1 MDGIR
6 RDLLKLIDEWNSS
19 RLDLFHLSKPNEYLE
34 FMGVMRFF
42 FQNDDMK
49 FQTKCLRVSSTMK
62 TCELIPLLIE
72 KFYLESIHL
81 DPGKCG
87 LYEHFTHS
95 ERMLGF
101 DEYPLLVQLNWSKL
115 GQEGKFILKITASG
129 LVNPKTDA
137 QLNETKSN
145 DQLKKSVK
153 KSAKKPSKNSTG
165 FDGLF
170 CGRGIE
176 YDENEN
182 ITSGCGPRIRKH
194 DTVENNRILED
205 DLHSESRC
213 HSPPNSTF
221 TRMTSDPEV
230 LMQKTRQQVLSSKL
244 SQFAGKGSD
253 DIGGTL
259 KIYGEL
265 VDPSVPYKTLLL
277 STRDSVSHVIRRA
290 LDKYGLEF
298 ADPAAYCL
306 IMRTRYANEIP
317 GMQAYEEIL
326 QDDFCPL
333 KLLLA
338 PESSPEGI
346 ITTFE
351 LRPRLTRIDRQR
363 NGTTNGQ
370 TISSPALIRLPYH
383 QNNRKASQNTY
394 RTFTNGQH
402 NSFACLV
409 EVCSEGNDSRKPAIY
424 PLPVHLGE
432 VCVGTSLQPS
442 TKFPLLVTLP
452 VNVHP
457 EVIPFHVVIWQ
468 PQETTT
474 TSHTSSRCSSRDWL
488 ACAPVAHETLA
499 PVLVNGRL
507 LTLPP
512 FRPFSSD
519 RKLRLD
525 QQPTLAAHW
534 LAPGDVIQLGSGGCS
549 RFRIWPG
556 PSPPPTPKP
565 ASLLST
571 TGATGRQTIVNNKL
585 SVSTP
590 TSGRNKCQPGGVKTQ
605 TPQLHRRHQSHQ
617 HHSHYQTHHN
627 SRPTSMESTKSD
639 LSDTTTSSSLPLSPT
654 SPSTVE
660 MEPTKTPR
668 ESLLTPSPSCRTPSF
683 VASTKCTYTRGSV
696 NHDLLRQDSS
706 SSTSQTLSTSGIGTC
721 TKHTDSRSGN
731 ALSIRKTSS
740 DPGAPPLLDRL
751 PCQLAYAPSTLDA
764 LLDWLLLD
772 PFRARRSSLGC
783 EQETSSCS
791 LGPSFSVYLMLRA
804 ICRQCDRWE
813 ALENRKMAAASA
825 SELKVKQL
833 IRRQRELLT
842 LFVAVADRLVS
853 VERHLN
859 ENCADEL
866 ASSREAL
873 EERARRGTAILSNIS
888 QLLHF
893 ISKDVDLQRIFQS
906 DGEGEG
912 DCECGTAWL
921 ALVDRV
927 AELVES
933 VFNSLLA
940 TLTALIASK
949 SCLPALVASWDLRAN
964 TCRDNEVEAEEGG
977 GEEIEITDD
986 TSMDDL
992 SDPVLDEL
1000 TKILGIL
1007 HANLVNPAFLVQ
1019 LFARLLHYTGARL
1032 FNGLVEEPA
1041 RVSPQWG
1048 RLLFEWIHKKL
1059 VGWAEPQGL
1068 RVAVECY
1075 LTRLSQAAD
1084 LMQADTTTVE
1094 GLYNT
1099 AVDLDRLNSTQ
1110 VRFLLRAYRPSYAR
1124 PLRHFISPDAPSDAT
1139 SEHIPTQWIDFI
1151 ISGVSQVSDRLLSEE
1166 SEQPDWKP
1174 QLLEAL
1180 DLRLPLLLPDDCYP
1194 SSTPIRN
1201 PHLEPSTQ
1209 TLAKPQALEVGTVPT
1224 KNQSGTV
1231 EVAHLTTFLQPALL
1245 SGWCRLSVRHVPS
1258 LRAEPWLSW
1267 DVYLA
1272 IQNTSTGHNDR
1283 PAEESEPPRD
1293 SPGPKTPPAFEAPS
1307 PPLEGKTE
1315 VSQPDSPSPESA
1327 FDFGSTN
1334 TSESLKAEEARNVRV
1349 FTVSVPKIGNN
1360 LGLSIVAARSEDGSD
1375 LGIYVKSVTPGGG
1388 ASQARWL
1395 GEEESEPPPQPVI
1408 GPGDRIL
1415 AVDGQETRGLLQDAA
1430 ARLVSLAGSEVRLTL
1445 ARNLGLGCV
1454 AAAVPTHELR
1464 KRNGQT
1470 PSCRNAT
1477 VTSASPNPS
1486 LQVDP
1491 TEAVETNPMKSVS
1504 SVAPP
1509 KVCPTVVR
1517 TASIV
1522 TTNRQNVEQVEL
1534 NSDGRESV
1542 SPPSPRVLV
1551 ETRYLLAHEVPP
1563 SSAIQRSRSL
1573 MTHEAPG
1580 RRFSVE
1586 RGSWDS
1592 TETTM
1597 YSQAPSST
1605 TDASATNRASLHPLD
1620 NKAADRILRP
1630 TKVLPLKSKQ
1640 YSSWEEMD
1648 VDATLE
1654 MLKEMRDQLD
1664 RSLALRNQRVAPLHP
1679 TAPLLS
1685 TTTEWKASYG
1695 GSRLRDAGEPGPLN
1709 PPRAEHSSLDKA
1721 AWKEESSALRTTSDR
1736 KYSTGVA
1743 RSASTY
1749 SPLTYKSSSSVDDPH
1764 RSTFKFRTPA
1774 ATFSTGPSITRSNT
1788 SDRIHC
1794 GPKAI
1799 YSVRVPFK
1807 HNVSTDHLH
1816 NRGHPASAIATS
1828 RSYDFEL
1835 EHRRTQSADQTLSDS
1850 VDGGRRPSVAER
1862 VKHFQGVIEN
1872 QCK

>member
-1 MDGIR
+1 
-6 RDLLKLIDEWNSS
+6 
-19 RLDLFHLSKPNEYLE
+19 
-34 FMGVMRFF
+34 
-42 FQNDDMK
+42 
-49 FQTKCLRVSSTMK
+49 
-62 TCELIPLLIE
+62 
-72 KFYLESIHL
+72 
-81 DPGKCG
+81 
-87 LYEHFTHS
+87 
-95 ERMLGF
+95 MLGF

-129 LVNPKTDA
+129 LASSKSDG
-137 QLNETKSN
+137 QLNGTKSS
-145 DQLKKSVK
+145 DQLKRSVK
-153 KSAKKPSKNSTG
+153 KPEKKPFKSGVGIDS
-165 FDGLF
+165 LF

-182 ITSGCGPRIRKH
+182 IARGCGPRMRKH
-194 DTVENNRILED
+194 VSD
-205 DLHSESRC
+205 DQKPLGGDLRSTGRC

-221 TRMTSDPEV
+221 TRMISDPEI

-277 STRDSVSHVIRRA
+277 STRDSVSQVIRQA

-306 IMRTRYANEIP
+306 VMRTRYANEIP

-363 NGTTNGQ
+363 NATINGENML
-370 TISSPALIRLPYH
+370 SSALIRLPYH
-383 QNNRKASQNTY
+383 QNNCKASQDICPTPI
-394 RTFTNGQH
+394 NGQH

-409 EVCSEGNDSRKPAIY
+409 EVSSEGKASHKPAIY
-424 PLPVHLGE
+424 PLPLHLGQ
-432 VCVGTSLQPS
+432 VCVGTSLRPS

-468 PQETTT
+468 PQETTIT
-474 TSHTSSRCSSRDWL
+474 TTGHTSRCSPRGWL

-507 LTLPP
+507 LTLPS
-512 FRPFSSD
+512 FQPFSSD
-519 RKLRLD
+519 RKSSLD
-525 QQPTLAAHW
+525 QQPTLAFHW
-534 LAPGDVIQLGSGGCS
+534 LAPGDVIQLGAGGCS

-556 PSPPPTPKP
+556 PSPPPPPKP
-565 ASLLST
+565 SFLLPATGALGCRST
-571 TGATGRQTIVNNKL
+571 TTSKL

-590 TSGRNKCQPGGVKTQ
+590 ISGRHKCQPSGAKTQ
-605 TPQLHRRHQSHQ
+605 TPQLHQHRQHRSH
-617 HHSHYQTHHN
+617 HHHYQTHHN
-627 SRPTSMESTKSD
+627 SRRPTSMESTKSD

-654 SPSTVE
+654 PPSIVE
-660 MEPTKTPR
+660 TEATKMPR
-668 ESLLTPSPSCRTPSF
+668 ESLPMSSPSCRTPSI
-683 VASTKCTYTRGSV
+683 VTGNKSTSTRGLV
-696 NHDLLRQDSS
+696 DCNLLREDSS

-731 ALSIRKTSS
+731 ALSIRRTSS
-740 DPGAPPLLDRL
+740 DSGAPPLLDRL

-772 PFRARRSSLGC
+772 PFRARRNGLDS
-783 EQETSSCS
+783 EQEISPCS

-813 ALENRKMAAASA
+813 ALENRKMAAVSI
-825 SELKVKQL
+825 SELKTKQL
-833 IRRQRELLT
+833 IRRQRELLA
-842 LFVAVADRLVS
+842 LFVAVTDRLVS
-853 VERHLN
+853 MERHLN
-859 ENCADEL
+859 ESCADES

-873 EERARRGTAILSNIS
+873 EERAGRGAAILSNIS

-893 ISKDVDLQRIFQS
+893 ISKDVDLQRIFQTNA
-906 DGEGEG
+906 EG
-912 DCECGTAWL
+912 ECGTAWL

-964 TCRDNEVEAEEGG
+964 TCRDNEVEEEGEEG
-977 GEEIEITDD
+977 EGEEIEITDD
-986 TSMDDL
+986 TSIDDP

-1000 TKILGIL
+1000 TKVLGIL
-1007 HANLVNPAFLVQ
+1007 HTNLVNPAFLVQ
-1019 LFARLLHYTGARL
+1019 LFARLLHYIGARL

-1124 PLRHFISPDAPSDAT
+1124 PLLHLASPDTASDTA
-1139 SEHIPTQWIDFI
+1139 SEHIPAQWIDFV
-1151 ISGVSQVSDRLLSEE
+1151 ISGVSQVSDRLLAEE

-1180 DLRLPLLLPDDCYP
+1180 DLQLPLLLPDDCYP

-1201 PHLEPSTQ
+1201 PHLEPSTSA
-1209 TLAKPQALEVGTVPT
+1209 LAKPQVHEVETMSS
-1224 KNQSGTV
+1224 KSQLNAV
-1231 EVAHLTTFLQPALL
+1231 EVAHLTAFLQPALL
-1245 SGWCRLSVRHVPS
+1245 SGWCRLSVRQVPS
-1258 LRAEPWLSW
+1258 LRTDPWLSW

-1272 IQNTSTGHNDR
+1272 IENASSANVDR
-1283 PAEESEPPRD
+1283 LVEQSEPPRD

-1307 PPLEGKTE
+1307 PPLEGKAE
-1315 VSQPDSPSPESA
+1315 ISQPDSPAHESA
-1327 FDFGSTN
+1327 SDFGSSN
-1334 TSESLKAEEARNVRV
+1334 TSESLKAEEARNVRI

-1395 GEEESEPPPQPVI
+1395 GEEEIESPPQPPI

-1415 AVDGQETRGLLQDAA
+1415 AVDGQETRGLSQDAA

-1454 AAAVPTHELR
+1454 AAAVSTHELR
-1464 KRNGQT
+1464 KRNDQAV
-1470 PSCRNAT
+1470 PSLSAT
-1477 VTSASPNPS
+1477 VASASSTSP
-1486 LQVDP
+1486 LQP
-1491 TEAVETNPMKSVS
+1491 TEAVNMSVMANPTKGVLSPV
-1504 SVAPP
+1504 PP
-1509 KVCPTVVR
+1509 KACATVVR
-1517 TASIV
+1517 AATI
-1522 TTNRQNVEQVEL
+1522 TTTKQQDVEQVEV
-1534 NSDGRESV
+1534 NSDGGEAM
-1542 SPPSPRVLV
+1542 SPPLPRVLV
-1551 ETRYLLAHEVPP
+1551 ETQYLLAHEVPS

-1573 MTHEAPG
+1573 MTHETLG

-1592 TETTM
+1592 TATTV
-1597 YSQAPSST
+1597 YSQTSSST
-1605 TDASATNRASLHPLD
+1605 TDTSATNRVSLHPTN
-1620 NKAADRILRP
+1620 NKAVDRIPRA
-1630 TKVLPLKSKQ
+1630 TKVLPLKDKQ
-1640 YSSWEEMD
+1640 YSSWDEMD

-1664 RSLALRNQRVAPLHP
+1664 RSLALRNQRIAPLPP

-1685 TTTEWKASYG
+1685 TTTEWKSSYTG
-1695 GSRLRDAGEPGPLN
+1695 GRLRDCGEPGPLN
-1709 PPRAEHSSLDKA
+1709 PPRTAHSSLDKV
-1721 AWKEESSALRTTSDR
+1721 AWKEVEESSAFRTTSDR
-1736 KYSTGVA
+1736 KYSGGIV

-1749 SPLTYKSSSSVDDPH
+1749 SPLTYKSSSSVDDPP
-1764 RSTFKFRTPA
+1764 RGQFLFRTPT
-1774 ATFSTGPSITRSNT
+1774 ATFVSGGPGVTRSNT
-1788 SDRIHC
+1788 SDRLHC
-1794 GPKAI
+1794 APKAI

-1807 HNVSTDHLH
+1807 HNVSTDHLQ
-1816 NRGHPASAIATS
+1816 NRGHPASATATS

-1835 EHRRTQSADQTLSDS
+1835 EHRRTQSADQTLSDG
-1850 VDGGRRPSVAER
+1850 VDVGRRPSVAER
-1862 VKHFQGVIEN
+1862 VKLFQNVIEN

>member
-1 MDGIR
+1 
-6 RDLLKLIDEWNSS
+6 
-19 RLDLFHLSKPNEYLE
+19 
-34 FMGVMRFF
+34 
-42 FQNDDMK
+42 
-49 FQTKCLRVSSTMK
+49 
-62 TCELIPLLIE
+62 
-72 KFYLESIHL
+72 
-81 DPGKCG
+81 
-87 LYEHFTHS
+87 
-95 ERMLGF
+95 MLGF

-115 GQEGKFILKITASG
+115 GQEGKFILKIAANG
-129 LVNPKTDA
+129 LGNSKSDG
-137 QLNETKSN
+137 QLNGTKSN
-145 DQLKKSVK
+145 CPLKRNVK
-153 KSAKKPSKNSTG
+153 KSSKRQSKSGAG
-165 FDGLF
+165 FDSLF
-170 CGRGIE
+170 CGRGIDC
-176 YDENEN
+176 DENEN
-182 ITSGCGPRIRKH
+182 ITHGCGLRMRKP
-194 DTVENNRILED
+194 DSNGNKPLED
-205 DLHSESRC
+205 VLNSENRC

-221 TRMTSDPEV
+221 TRMTSDPEL

-244 SQFAGKGSD
+244 SRFAGKGSD
-253 DIGGTL
+253 DIGKSKSL
-259 KIYGEL
+259 
-265 VDPSVPYKTLLL
+265 
-277 STRDSVSHVIRRA
+277 DSVSQVIRQA

-317 GMQAYEEIL
+317 GIQAYEEIL

-363 NGTTNGQ
+363 NGATSGKTVPP
-370 TISSPALIRLPYH
+370 SALTRLPYH
-383 QNNRKASQNTY
+383 QDTPKAPQSVCHAPD
-394 RTFTNGQH
+394 NGQYA
-402 NSFACLV
+402 SFACLV
-409 EVCSEGNDSRKPAIY
+409 EVCSEGKESRKPAIY
-424 PLPVHLGE
+424 PLPLHLGQ

-452 VNVHP
+452 VSVHP
-457 EVIPFHVVIWQ
+457 EVIPFHVVIWH

-474 TSHTSSRCSSRDWL
+474 GHTPSRCSPRGWL
-488 ACAPVAHETLA
+488 ACAPVAHEALA

-507 LTLPP
+507 LTIPS
-512 FRPFSSD
+512 FRPFTSY
-519 RKLRLD
+519 RKPRLD
-525 QQPTLAAHW
+525 QQSPLAVHW
-534 LAPGDVIQLGSGGCS
+534 LAPGDIIQLGSGGRS

-556 PSPPPTPKP
+556 PSPPPPPKP
-565 ASLLST
+565 SSLPST
-571 TGATGRQTIVNNKL
+571 TSAAGRRSTTTNKL

-590 TSGRNKCQPGGVKTQ
+590 TSARSKCQSSGVKTQ
-605 TPQLHRRHQSHQ
+605 TPQLRQQQQHRSHQ
-617 HHSHYQTHHN
+617 HHFQTHYN
-627 SRPTSMESTKSD
+627 TRRPTSMESAKSD

-654 SPSTVE
+654 PPSTME
-660 MEPTKTPR
+660 MEATKTPR
-668 ESLLTPSPSCRTPSF
+668 ESLPASSPSCRTPSL
-683 VASTKCTYTRGSV
+683 VASDSTEDAGSGGSTKSTHTRGLE
-696 NHDLLRQDSS
+696 NRHLIREDSS

-731 ALSIRKTSS
+731 ALSFRRTSS
-740 DPGAPPLLDRL
+740 DSGAPPLLDRL

-772 PFRARRSSLGC
+772 PFRARRSGLDN
-783 EQETSSCS
+783 EQEASPCP
-791 LGPSFSVYLMLRA
+791 LGPAFSVYLMLRA

-813 ALENRKMAAASA
+813 ALENRKIASA
-825 SELKVKQL
+825 PTSELKTKQL

-842 LFVAVADRLVS
+842 LFVAVTDRLVS

-859 ENCADEL
+859 ETCTDEL
-866 ASSREAL
+866 GSSRESL
-873 EERARRGTAILSNIS
+873 EERAGRGAAILSNIS

-906 DGEGEG
+906 DEEG
-912 DCECGTAWL
+912 ECGTAWL

-949 SCLPALVASWDLRAN
+949 SCLPALTASWDLRAS
-964 TCRDNEVEAEEGG
+964 TCRDNEVEVEEGE

-986 TSMDDL
+986 TSIYDPVSPQSIL
-992 SDPVLDEL
+992 SSQFIYIPKPTDPVLDEM
-1000 TKILGIL
+1000 TKILRIL

-1019 LFARLLHYTGARL
+1019 LFARLLHYIGARL

-1075 LTRLSQAAD
+1075 LTRLSQVQNSTVHLKTFPSLAAD

-1094 GLYNT
+1094 SLYNT

-1124 PLRHFISPDAPSDAT
+1124 PLLHLASSDASSNAT
-1139 SEHIPTQWIDFI
+1139 SEHILLQWIDFV
-1151 ISGVSQVSDRLLSEE
+1151 ISGVSQVERLDTAGTLVGFFISLIGVTVSDRLLAEE
-1166 SEQPDWKP
+1166 SELPNWKP
-1174 QLLEAL
+1174 QLLETL
-1180 DLRLPLLLPDDCYP
+1180 DLQLPLLLPDDCYP

-1201 PHLEPSTQ
+1201 PQLEPSI
-1209 TLAKPQALEVGTVPT
+1209 QAVTRPKVREVEMVPS
-1224 KNQSGTV
+1224 KNQSGAV
-1231 EVAHLTTFLQPALL
+1231 EVAHLTAFLQPALL
-1245 SGWCRLSVRHVPS
+1245 TGWCRLSVRQVPS
-1258 LRAEPWLSW
+1258 LRTEPWLSW

-1272 IQNTSTGHNDR
+1272 IENASTTNVNR
-1283 PAEESEPPRD
+1283 PAEELGPPRD

-1307 PPLEGKTE
+1307 PPLEEKAE
-1315 VSQPDSPSPESA
+1315 VSQPSSLSNESTSD
-1327 FDFGSTN
+1327 FDSTN
-1334 TSESLKAEEARNVRV
+1334 TSESLKAEEARNVRI
-1349 FTVSVPKIGNN
+1349 FTVAVPKIGNN

-1375 LGIYVKSVTPGGG
+1375 LGIYVKSVTSGGG

-1395 GEEESEPPPQPVI
+1395 GEEEIESPPQPTI

-1415 AVDGQETRGLLQDAA
+1415 AVDGQETHGLSQDAA
-1430 ARLVSLAGSEVRLTL
+1430 ARLVSLAGPEVRLTL

-1454 AAAVPTHELR
+1454 AAAVPTCELR
-1464 KRNGQT
+1464 KHNDQT
-1470 PSCRNAT
+1470 
-1477 VTSASPNPS
+1477 ASRLNT
-1486 LQVDP
+1486 VDP
-1491 TEAVETNPMKSVS
+1491 SVS
-1504 SVAPP
+1504 SNSSVQ
-1509 KVCPTVVR
+1509 PTVVENISVIANPAKSLPSPTPQKACATVVR
-1517 TASIV
+1517 AASI
-1522 TTNRQNVEQVEL
+1522 TTANRQSVEQVEVA
-1534 NSDGRESV
+1534 SDGGESV

-1563 SSAIQRSRSL
+1563 NNALQRSRSL
-1573 MTHEAPG
+1573 MAHETAG

-1586 RGSWDS
+1586 RGSWDAA
-1592 TETTM
+1592 ETTLH
-1597 YSQAPSST
+1597 SQTPSSII
-1605 TDASATNRASLHPLD
+1605 DAPVTNRVPLHPF
-1620 NKAADRILRP
+1620 NSKAVDRIPRSSKGP
-1630 TKVLPLKSKQ
+1630 SLKSTQ
-1640 YSSWEEMD
+1640 YSSWDEMD

-1664 RSLALRNQRVAPLHP
+1664 RSLALRNQRVAPLP
-1679 TAPLLS
+1679 PSTPLLS
-1685 TTTEWKASYG
+1685 ATTEWKSSYT
-1695 GSRLRDAGEPGPLN
+1695 GSRLRNCGEPGPLN
-1709 PPRAEHSSLDKA
+1709 PPRTEHSSLDKT
-1721 AWKEESSALRTTSDR
+1721 AWKEEISVLHTTPER
-1736 KYSTGVA
+1736 KYSAGIV

-1749 SPLTYKSSSSVDDPH
+1749 SPLIYKSSSSVDDPPH
-1764 RSTFKFRTPA
+1764 NQLFFRTPT
-1774 ATFSTGPSITRSNT
+1774 ATFASGPGVTRSNT

-1794 GPKAI
+1794 VPKAI

-1816 NRGHPASAIATS
+1816 NRGHPASATATS

-1835 EHRRTQSADQTLSDS
+1835 EHRRTQSADQNLSGEIYYLLPPSNQQVRPQEGENRLACCGSFLGS
-1850 VDGGRRPSVAER
+1850 VDVGRRPSVAER
-1862 VKHFQGVIEN
+1862 VKLFQDVIEN

>member
-1 MDGIR
+1 MDGVR

-42 FQNDDMK
+42 FQGDDMK

-81 DPGKCG
+81 DLGKCG

-115 GQEGKFILKITASG
+115 GQEGKFILKIAANG
-129 LVNPKTDA
+129 LANSHSDC
-137 QLNETKSN
+137 QLNGTKSS
-145 DQLKKSVK
+145 DQLKRSVK
-153 KSAKKPSKNSTG
+153 KPAKKLSKSGNG

-176 YDENEN
+176 YDENES
-182 ITSGCGPRIRKH
+182 ITRGCGPRIRKH
-194 DTVENNRILED
+194 ASDENKPLES
-205 DLHSESRC
+205 DLYSESRC

-221 TRMTSDPEV
+221 TRMISDPEL

-244 SQFAGKGSD
+244 SQFVGKGSD
-253 DIGGTL
+253 DIGKLKSSCGTL

-277 STRDSVSHVIRRA
+277 STRDSVSQVIRQA

-298 ADPAAYCL
+298 ADPSAYCL

-351 LRPRLTRIDRQR
+351 LRPRLTRIDKQR
-363 NGTTNGQ
+363 NATTNGE
-370 TISSPALIRLPYH
+370 SVLSPALIRLPYH
-383 QNNRKASQNTY
+383 QNNCKTSQNICHTP
-394 RTFTNGQH
+394 TNGQH
-402 NSFACLV
+402 NSFACLM
-409 EVCSEGNDSRKPAIY
+409 EVSSEGKDGRKPAIY
-424 PLPVHLGE
+424 PLPLHLGQ

-457 EVIPFHVVIWQ
+457 EVIPFHLVIWQ

-474 TSHTSSRCSSRDWL
+474 TGNTSSRCSPRGWL

-507 LTLPP
+507 LTLPS
-512 FRPFSSD
+512 FRPFNSD
-519 RKLRLD
+519 YKLRLD
-525 QQPTLAAHW
+525 QQLISAVHW
-534 LAPGDVIQLGSGGCS
+534 LAPGDVIQLGPGGRS

-556 PSPPPTPKP
+556 PSPPPPPKP
-565 ASLLST
+565 PFLLSA
-571 TGATGRQTIVNNKL
+571 TGAAGRQTTTTSKL

-590 TSGRNKCQPGGVKTQ
+590 ISGRSKCQPSEVKTQ
-605 TPQLHRRHQSHQ
+605 TPQLHQQQKHRQHRSH
-617 HHSHYQTHHN
+617 HHHYQTHHN
-627 SRPTSMESTKSD
+627 SRRPTSMESTKSD

-654 SPSTVE
+654 PPSTVE
-660 MEPTKTPR
+660 MEATKMPR
-668 ESLLTPSPSCRTPSF
+668 ESLLTSSPSCRTPSL
-683 VASTKCTYTRGSV
+683 VASTKPTYTRGLA
-696 NHDLLRQDSS
+696 NRNLLREDSS

-731 ALSIRKTSS
+731 ALSIRRTSS
-740 DPGAPPLLDRL
+740 DSGAPPLLDRL

-772 PFRARRSSLGC
+772 PFRARRSGLDSK
-783 EQETSSCS
+783 QEVSPCS
-791 LGPSFSVYLMLRA
+791 LGSSFSVYLMLRA

-825 SELKVKQL
+825 SELKRKQL
-833 IRRQRELLT
+833 IRRQRELLA
-842 LFVAVADRLVS
+842 LFVAVTDRLVS
-853 VERHLN
+853 MERHLN
-859 ENCADEL
+859 ESCAEEL
-866 ASSREAL
+866 ASSRETL
-873 EERARRGTAILSNIS
+873 EERAGRGAAILSNIS

-893 ISKDVDLQRIFQS
+893 ISKDVDLQRIFQP
-906 DGEGEG
+906 DEEG
-912 DCECGTAWL
+912 ECGTAWL

-949 SCLPALVASWDLRAN
+949 SCLPALAASWDLRAN
-964 TCRDNEVEAEEGG
+964 TCRDNEVEAEEGD

-986 TSMDDL
+986 TSIDDL

-1000 TKILGIL
+1000 TKVLGIL

-1019 LFARLLHYTGARL
+1019 LFARLLHYIGARL

-1124 PLRHFISPDAPSDAT
+1124 PLVHLASPDASSDTA
-1139 SEHIPTQWIDFI
+1139 SEHIPAQWIDFV
-1151 ISGVSQVSDRLLSEE
+1151 ISGVSQVSDRLLAEE

-1180 DLRLPLLLPDDCYP
+1180 DLQLPLLLPDDCYP

-1209 TLAKPQALEVGTVPT
+1209 ALAKPRVHEVETVAS
-1224 KNQSGTV
+1224 KNQLSAV
-1231 EVAHLTTFLQPALL
+1231 EVAHLTAFLQPALL
-1245 SGWCRLSVRHVPS
+1245 SGWCRLSVRQVPS
-1258 LRAEPWLSW
+1258 LRTEPWLSW

-1272 IQNTSTGHNDR
+1272 IENASSTNVDR
-1283 PAEESEPPRD
+1283 PTEELKPPRD

-1307 PPLEGKTE
+1307 PPLEEKTE
-1315 VSQPDSPSPESA
+1315 ASQPDSPSHESA
-1327 FDFGSTN
+1327 SDFGSTN
-1334 TSESLKAEEARNVRV
+1334 TSESLKAEEARNVRI

-1375 LGIYVKSVTPGGG
+1375 LGIYVKAVTPGGG

-1395 GEEESEPPPQPVI
+1395 GEEEIEPPPQPTI

-1415 AVDGQETRGLLQDAA
+1415 AVDGQETRGLSQNAA

-1464 KRNGQT
+1464 KHNGQAISR
-1470 PSCRNAT
+1470 PNAT
-1477 VTSASPNPS
+1477 DASVSPNSS
-1486 LQVDP
+1486 LQP
-1491 TEAVETNPMKSVS
+1491 TEAVNMSVIANPIKSVS
-1504 SVAPP
+1504 SPVPP
-1509 KVCPTVVR
+1509 KTSATVVR
-1517 TASIV
+1517 ATSIG
-1522 TTNRQNVEQVEL
+1522 TTNQQDVEQVEV
-1534 NSDGRESV
+1534 NSDSGEAM

-1551 ETRYLLAHEVPP
+1551 ETQYLLAHEVPS

-1573 MTHEAPG
+1573 MTHETPG

-1592 TETTM
+1592 TATTM
-1597 YSQAPSST
+1597 YSQTSSST
-1605 TDASATNRASLHPLD
+1605 TDTSATNRVSLHPL
-1620 NKAADRILRP
+1620 N
-1630 TKVLPLKSKQ
+1630 SKGGLNPQ
-1640 YSSWEEMD
+1640 VFFPSSMFLCLSLTPNRNPSLQLSKKLCDPAITVEMPS
-1648 VDATLE
+1648 
-1654 MLKEMRDQLD
+1654 DQLY
-1664 RSLALRNQRVAPLHP
+1664 H
-1679 TAPLLS
+1679 
-1685 TTTEWKASYG
+1685 E
-1695 GSRLRDAGEPGPLN
+1695 
-1709 PPRAEHSSLDKA
+1709 
-1721 AWKEESSALRTTSDR
+1721 
-1736 KYSTGVA
+1736 
-1743 RSASTY
+1743 
-1749 SPLTYKSSSSVDDPH
+1749 
-1764 RSTFKFRTPA
+1764 F
-1774 ATFSTGPSITRSNT
+1774 
-1788 SDRIHC
+1788 
-1794 GPKAI
+1794 
-1799 YSVRVPFK
+1799 
-1807 HNVSTDHLH
+1807 
-1816 NRGHPASAIATS
+1816 
-1828 RSYDFEL
+1828 
-1835 EHRRTQSADQTLSDS
+1835 
-1850 VDGGRRPSVAER
+1850 
-1862 VKHFQGVIEN
+1862 
-1872 QCK
+1872 